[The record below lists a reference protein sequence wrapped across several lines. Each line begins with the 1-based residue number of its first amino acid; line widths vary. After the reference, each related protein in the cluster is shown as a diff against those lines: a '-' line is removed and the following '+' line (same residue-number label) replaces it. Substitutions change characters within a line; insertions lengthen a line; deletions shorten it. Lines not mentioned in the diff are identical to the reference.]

1 MKIVTF
7 LKGAAIG
14 AGFMYLFDPDM
25 GRRRRAGIRDRA
37 VRAWNDTGDAIEA
50 KTHDLSN
57 RAKGVLHDVTGLLP
71 GVSRGDRWQN
81 AGNSRAWMPS
91 RWSPT
96 TRLLVT
102 AGVGLLALYAKRR
115 GGLMG
120 AALGAVSMGVLANTV
135 SRAELANGIASS
147 APALPSDY
155 SERSG
160 DDDFGVD
167 SYAGEHKPRTA
178 RAH

>member
-14 AGFMYLFDPDM
+14 AGLMYLFDPDM
-25 GRRRRAGIRDRA
+25 GRRRRAEIRDRA

-71 GVSRGDRWQN
+71 GSARGGSSLQSFGSAN
-81 AGNSRAWMPS
+81 AWMPS
-91 RWSPT
+91 QWSPT

-102 AGVGLLALYAKRR
+102 AGVGLVAMYAKRR

-120 AALGAVSMGVLANTV
+120 AALGAVSMGV
-135 SRAELANGIASS
+135 
-147 APALPSDY
+147 
-155 SERSG
+155 
-160 DDDFGVD
+160 
-167 SYAGEHKPRTA
+167 
-178 RAH
+178 